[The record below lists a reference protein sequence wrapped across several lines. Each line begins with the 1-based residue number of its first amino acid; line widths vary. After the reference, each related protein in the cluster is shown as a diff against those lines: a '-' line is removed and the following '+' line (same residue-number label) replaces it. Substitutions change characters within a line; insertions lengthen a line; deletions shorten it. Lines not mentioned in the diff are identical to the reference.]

1 MADEKFKDEALD
13 DDDLDKVTGGANP
26 VLIMKGV
33 QVGLEVLQEVTK
45 DPQGKP
51 RVDIPS
57 INKNK
62 YKE

>member
-1 MADEKFKDEALD
+1 MADEIFKDEALN

-26 VLIMKGV
+26 TRWLVNGTAVEIVKPLTEDPKGRN
-33 QVGLEVLQEVTK
+33 
-45 DPQGKP
+45 

>member
-1 MADEKFKDEALD
+1 MAKEILKDEALS

-33 QVGLEVLQEVTK
+33 QIGVEVLQEVTQ

>member
-1 MADEKFKDEALD
+1 MADEIFKDEALD
-13 DDDLDKVTGGANP
+13 DNDLDKVTGGANP
-26 VLIMKGV
+26 VAIIQGIGTAV
-33 QVGLEVLQEVTK
+33 EVIQPLTE